1 MRQTN
6 FNIFPIFSAFCLAS
20 TRLTHKRCGLLRG
33 APVSREG
40 TLPQRQSEVHM
51 PLRKGISGWWIQLH
65 WWVDTFFRHHRRWL
79 METCCFLLKDANEC
93 LERGGERGHHCNM
106 NTRCVNVYG
115 SYKCECLPGYV
126 RSDKWNCVEVNECAT
141 GQHSCDEN
149 SICTN
154 TEGSYN
160 CSCKPGYAADGSRCV
175 PVCDPHCLNGGVCVA
190 PNKCECRSGWVLTSM
205 ANGKC
210 LQTKCLKHGRKT
222 QFYVERTFVF
232 FYYFIFCF

>member
-1 MRQTN
+1 MRT
-6 FNIFPIFSAFCLAS
+6 SAWGTSVTRRRAVSTSAPSILATARRDFRVTDS
-20 TRLTHKRCGLLRG
+20 IAL
-33 APVSREG
+33 VSWH
-40 TLPQRQSEVHM
+40 VHFTG
-51 PLRKGISGWWIQLH
+51 R
-65 WWVDTFFRHHRRWL
+65 L

-126 RSDKWNCVEVNECAT
+126 RSDKWNCVEVDECAT
-141 GQHSCDEN
+141 GQHTCDEN

-160 CSCKPGYAADGSRCV
+160 CTCKPGYAADGSRCV

-190 PNKCECRSGWVLTSM
+190 PNKCECRSGWVLVSSTEIWIFKFQSLR
-205 ANGKC
+205 C
-210 LQTKCLKHGRKT
+210 VS
-222 QFYVERTFVF
+222 Y
-232 FYYFIFCF
+232 IFCYEFTLFFALIWILFDFLVRTGDDP

>member
-1 MRQTN
+1 MLLLCVKLISIFFQYSRCPLSRRPNSRLKDADFCVGHQCHEKARCLNVSPKYTCHCEKGFQGDG
-6 FNIFPIFSAFCLAS
+6 FNCTGEL
-20 TRLTHKRCGLLRG
+20 TRLFHPTTNG
-33 APVSREG
+33 
-40 TLPQRQSEVHM
+40 
-51 PLRKGISGWWIQLH
+51 
-65 WWVDTFFRHHRRWL
+65 
-79 METCCFLLKDANEC
+79 ETCCFLLKDANEC

-126 RSDKWNCVEVNECAT
+126 RSDKWNCIEVDECAT

-160 CSCKPGYAADGSRCV
+160 CTCKPGYAADESRCV

-190 PNKCECRSGWVLTSM
+190 PNKCECR
-205 ANGKC
+205 NG
-210 LQTKCLKHGRKT
+210 
-222 QFYVERTFVF
+222 
-232 FYYFIFCF
+232 